1 MTFDSTLCLKHC
13 APGWSSCA
21 SGGERW
27 PGVYDI
33 YLCMPRASLDL
44 NVLVLFFGGECVEKN
59 QVSALSPGAVCKQ
72 WSFLLLL
79 VDAFFVA
86 RGHTTDKN
94 SFFFLNRD
102 GEPME
107 LDPLVQKRAYEVLQT
122 VDLPQRKKDMVHFF
136 PVPLLDPFF
145 AGSTEA
151 SHGAILGLPVTFSYA
166 RKEDVQ
172 TRSLLLRGTREP
184 AWETRE
190 GEALKKALVLSDR
203 AQRFAI
209 ARDLY
214 WASTYYVQ
222 IQTAAL
228 SFAVVNCYFM
238 GRLINDRFR
247 LLGRVPRSLR
257 VGLYGVIV
265 AINAT
270 VYLCFKDATSQFWDR
285 KADEKAAALGRDY
298 VEGGIEFYEKALQRN
313 RALRELLGDEGRKY
327 YTSKG
332 NLNELI
338 RSTHVPLT
346 HRLDTVRRFAS
357 DYSGGGGLS
366 A

>member
-1 MTFDSTLCLKHC
+1 MTSAWFLSEAGRTAAGIAGLT
-13 APGWSSCA
+13 
-21 SGGERW
+21 GGLVGALVGFL
-27 PGVYDI
+27 PHT
-33 YLCMPRASLDL
+33 YLLDRY
-44 NVLVLFFGGECVEKN
+44 K
-59 QVSALSPGAVCKQ
+59 QVVQYYK
-72 WSFLLLL
+72 
-79 VDAFFVA
+79 
-86 RGHTTDKN
+86 
-94 SFFFLNRD
+94 D

-332 NLNELI
+332 NINELI

>member
-1 MTFDSTLCLKHC
+1 M
-13 APGWSSCA
+13 SSA
-21 SGGERW
+21 WFLSEAGRTAAGIAGLTGGLVGALVGFL
-27 PGVYDI
+27 PHTYF
-33 YLCMPRASLDL
+33 LDRY
-44 NVLVLFFGGECVEKN
+44 
-59 QVSALSPGAVCKQ
+59 KQ
-72 WSFLLLL
+72 I
-79 VDAFFVA
+79 VQYY
-86 RGHTTDKN
+86 K
-94 SFFFLNRD
+94 D

-107 LDPLVQKRAYEVLQT
+107 LDPLVQKRAYEVLQS
-122 VDLPQRKKDMVHFF
+122 VDLSKRQKDTVHFF

-145 AGSTEA
+145 AGSTVA
-151 SHGAILGLPVTFSYA
+151 SHGVIIGLPVTFSYV

-172 TRSLLLRGTREP
+172 TRSLLLRGSREP

-214 WASTYYVQ
+214 WASTHYIQ

-238 GRLINDRFR
+238 GRLVNDRFQ

-257 VGLYGVIV
+257 LGLYG
-265 AINAT
+265 AIAALNAT

-313 RALRELLGDEGRKY
+313 QALRELLGDEGRRY

-332 NLNELI
+332 NINQFI
-338 RSTHVPLT
+338 RSSHVPLT
-346 HRLDTVRRFAS
+346 HRLDTVRGLAS
-357 DYSGGGGLS
+357 DYGGGDRLS

>member
-1 MTFDSTLCLKHC
+1 MASASAWFLSEAGRT
-13 APGWSSCA
+13 AAGIAGWT
-21 SGGERW
+21 GGLVGALAAFL
-27 PGVYDI
+27 PHT
-33 YLCMPRASLDL
+33 YLLDRYKKI
-44 NVLVLFFGGECVEKN
+44 VQYYK
-59 QVSALSPGAVCKQ
+59 
-72 WSFLLLL
+72 
-79 VDAFFVA
+79 
-86 RGHTTDKN
+86 
-94 SFFFLNRD
+94 D

-107 LDPLVQKRAYEVLQT
+107 LDPLVQKRAYEVLQS
-122 VDLPQRKKDMVHFF
+122 VDLAQRHKDAVHFF
-136 PVPLLDPFF
+136 PVPLLEPFF
-145 AGSTEA
+145 AGSTVA
-151 SHGAILGLPVTFSYA
+151 SHGAIIGLPVTFSYA

-172 TRSLLLRGTREP
+172 THSLRLRGTREP

-190 GEALKKALVLSDR
+190 GEALKKSLVLSDR

-209 ARDLY
+209 ARDIY
-214 WASTYYVQ
+214 WASNHYVQ

-238 GRLINDRFR
+238 GRLVNDRFQ
-247 LLGRVPRSLR
+247 LLGRTPRSLR
-257 VGLYGVIV
+257 LGLYGVIV
-265 AINAT
+265 ALNAT
-270 VYLCFKDATSQFWDR
+270 VYLGFKDAMSQFWDR
-285 KADEKAAALGRDY
+285 KADERAAALGRDY

-346 HRLDTVRRFAS
+346 HRLDTVRSWAS
-357 DYSGGGGLS
+357 KYSVDSELS